1 MQLTEKQVL
10 AIKCK
15 RGELDLTIDAL
26 SKTTGVSKWT
36 LIGRQQMDVN
46 RHFQAPPPQ
55 R

>member
-10 AIKCK
+10 AIKRK
-15 RGELDLTIDAL
+15 RGELDLTINAL
-26 SKTTGVSKWT
+26 TQTTGNW
-36 LIGRQQMDVN
+36 RQQMDVN